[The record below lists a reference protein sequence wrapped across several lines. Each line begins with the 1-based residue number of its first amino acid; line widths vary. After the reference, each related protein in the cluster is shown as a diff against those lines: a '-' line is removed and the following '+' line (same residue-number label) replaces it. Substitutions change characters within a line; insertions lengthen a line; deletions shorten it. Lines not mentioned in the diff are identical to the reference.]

1 MLPPDLGHTP
11 SGHVVAKA
19 LPAPRDAGVWP
30 GRTLA
35 AIAILAPDSSS
46 FPPRQ
51 TGVDV
56 PYRQAARQRTSCLD
70 DVGRWGAGEA
80 EPMLPTGPPVRAAA
94 LPDPRMPRQGC
105 FFASSVG
112 AWALPPSHD
121 QCRRPVIEG

>member
-1 MLPPDLGHTP
+1 MREGSVLPPDLGHTP

-19 LPAPRDAGVWP
+19 LPAPRDSGVWP

-35 AIAILAPDSSS
+35 AIAIPAPDSNSS
-46 FPPRQ
+46 SLLPRQ
-51 TGVDV
+51 TGAHV

-70 DVGRWGAGEA
+70 DVGRGGAGEA

-105 FFASSVG
+105 FLASSVG
-112 AWALPPSHD
+112 
-121 QCRRPVIEG
+121 